1 VRQLITQS
9 ENSVIGIDPSNGT
22 LLWQVPF
29 KTSFDQNTITPVVVG
44 DMVIYSGLDS
54 GTAAARVARKG
65 STWTADPV
73 WKNEQVSMY
82 MSSPV
87 VVGGTL
93 YGLSHRNRGQF
104 FAVDTAT
111 GRTLWTTPGREG
123 DNASIVASG
132 DLLLLSTTNGELIVA
147 RADPA
152 GFKEIKRYR
161 TAESAVWAHPAIV
174 GRTVLIKDVDKLIC
188 WGW

>member
-1 VRQLITQS
+1 
-9 ENSVIGIDPSNGT
+9 
-22 LLWQVPF
+22 
-29 KTSFDQNTITPVVVG
+29 
-44 DMVIYSGLDS
+44 
-54 GTAAARVARKG
+54 
-65 STWTADPV
+65 
-73 WKNEQVSMY
+73 
-82 MSSPV
+82 
-87 VVGGTL
+87 
-93 YGLSHRNRGQF
+93 
-104 FAVDTAT
+104 
-111 GRTLWTTPGREG
+111 LWTTPGREG